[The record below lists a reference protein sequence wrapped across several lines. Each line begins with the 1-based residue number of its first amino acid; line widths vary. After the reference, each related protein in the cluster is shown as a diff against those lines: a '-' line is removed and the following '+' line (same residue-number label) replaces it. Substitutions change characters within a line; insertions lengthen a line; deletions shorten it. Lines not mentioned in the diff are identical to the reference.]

1 MDLYYEMLS
10 HPVFTLEDVK
20 RYYAS
25 SESAKTAVKRLM
37 KKGRAVRI
45 RRNLYTAISGE
56 TGAPVANRFQIAG
69 AITQSSCISHHTAM
83 EYYGITD
90 QIFYDVYVS
99 SATLFPNFTFNGYTY
114 RFVRSCFPDGIDTIP
129 YSGGV
134 RITDRER
141 TLLESIKDMDKI
153 SGIEEVI
160 ANIEDISGIREDKL
174 TAYLALFGNQFL
186 YQKTGYLL
194 TRLNSTLGLSDYF
207 FSLCRDKAGKSTR
220 YLSRDYRTGK
230 FNSEWKLVVAEEIF
244 RSKNGM

>member
-25 SESAKTAVKRLM
+25 SESARTAVKRLM

-56 TGAPVANRFQIAG
+56 TGASVANRFQIAG

-99 SATLFPNFTFNGYTY
+99 SATPFPNFTFNGYTY
-114 RFVRSCFPDGIDTIP
+114 R
-129 YSGGV
+129 
-134 RITDRER
+134 
-141 TLLESIKDMDKI
+141 
-153 SGIEEVI
+153 
-160 ANIEDISGIREDKL
+160 
-174 TAYLALFGNQFL
+174 
-186 YQKTGYLL
+186 
-194 TRLNSTLGLSDYF
+194 
-207 FSLCRDKAGKSTR
+207 
-220 YLSRDYRTGK
+220 
-230 FNSEWKLVVAEEIF
+230 
-244 RSKNGM
+244 